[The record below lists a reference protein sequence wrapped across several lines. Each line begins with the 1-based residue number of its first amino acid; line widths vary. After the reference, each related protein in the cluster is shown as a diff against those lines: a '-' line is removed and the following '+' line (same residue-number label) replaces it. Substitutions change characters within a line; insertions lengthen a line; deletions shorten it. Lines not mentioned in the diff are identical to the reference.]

1 VVLGALRIRTIN
13 RFPARRH
20 RALRIGH
27 ICVHPRRPS
36 CKHRGSEGVI
46 TRRHHYFEV
55 QHVRNGLHD
64 EVALLDDSADGNGAI
79 GADLWGP
86 KAPDPGSRTKGGGFD
101 QVTVIPSTEV
111 ELLTGL
117 GAHG

>member
-1 VVLGALRIRTIN
+1 
-13 RFPARRH
+13 
-20 RALRIGH
+20 LRIGH

-86 KAPDPGSRTKGGGFD
+86 KAPDPGSRTKGGGFV